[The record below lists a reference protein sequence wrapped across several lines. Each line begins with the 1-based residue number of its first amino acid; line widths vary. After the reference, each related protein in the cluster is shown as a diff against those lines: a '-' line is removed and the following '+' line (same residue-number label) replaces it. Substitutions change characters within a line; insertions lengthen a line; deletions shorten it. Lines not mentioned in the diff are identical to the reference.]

1 MLAPTSS
8 VPTVSTTTI
17 APAARWPDRSAH
29 RINGVAAPAVNAP
42 MEDGMA
48 KPSVGTRARSAG
60 GRDRPMNSLAYS
72 ATAVAATEASIAAA
86 TARQAWNTHANATA
100 SAAAAR
106 YIAAGCPAPI
116 RPRVRVVTQ
125 PVR

>member
-1 MLAPTSS
+1 M
-8 VPTVSTTTI
+8 
-17 APAARWPDRSAH
+17 
-29 RINGVAAPAVNAP
+29 NGVAAPAVNAP
-42 MEDGMA
+42 MDDGMA

-72 ATAVAATEASIAAA
+72 ATAAGGTGASTAAA
-86 TARQAWNTHANATA
+86 TARQARNTHANATA

-106 YIAAGCPAPI
+106 YVAAGCPAPI
-116 RPRVRVVTQ
+116 RPRATVVTQ